1 MSELHRE
8 YNDLNAT
15 IQHLQRSKDLGEH
28 NGLPQNRY
36 RWCVAMAR
44 VRVAQGDL
52 DGALELL
59 HQAERVYM
67 SDFFPNVHP
76 VAALKARVWLGQGRL
91 GETLGWAREQGLSV
105 EDDLGYLQEFEHNTL
120 VRLLLAQYKSDRD
133 GANRA
138 ILEAIE
144 LLARL
149 LKAAQAGG
157 RTASVIEILMLQS
170 LAYQTQ
176 GDLASA
182 LLPLEQALTLA
193 EPEGYVRMFVEE
205 GAPMAALLQEAVKHG
220 IVPGYVRQ
228 LRSALGQTEVRTPLK
243 QGLIEPLSGRELEV
257 LRLLRTELSGPEI
270 ARELSVSLPTLR
282 THTNNIYLKLGINN
296 RRAAVRR
303 AEELGLL

>member
-1 MSELHRE
+1 
-8 YNDLNAT
+8 
-15 IQHLQRSKDLGEH
+15 
-28 NGLPQNRY
+28 
-36 RWCVAMAR
+36 
-44 VRVAQGDL
+44 
-52 DGALELL
+52 
-59 HQAERVYM
+59 
-67 SDFFPNVHP
+67 
-76 VAALKARVWLGQGRL
+76 LKARVWVAQGRL
-91 GETLGWAREQGLSV
+91 GEALGWAREQGLSV
-105 EDDLGYLQEFEHNTL
+105 KDDLGYLQEFEHITL

-138 ILEAIE
+138 FLEAIE

-157 RTASVIEILMLQS
+157 RMGSVIEILMLQS

-176 GDLASA
+176 GDLDSA
-182 LLPLEQALTLA
+182 LIPLEQALTLA